1 MSDLPAGKITFL
13 RNKGIGLAM
22 TGECSGPWSDL
33 QNQKAEKRFKLTRVG
48 VTGVRKPVSVK
59 RPDKVVT
66 LVIVVDAFVDLPSD
80 MKGSHLSRNVEVI
93 GEIVDESVRKPVE
106 SIEGLT
112 SVICESLLERHE
124 YASLSETHI
133 EAEYFLERKTPLGKK
148 SLEGFKMFSSATAKR
163 GDEQGAKREIGV
175 EVVGMTACPCAMET
189 IWEEME
195 SRPENVPIITHNQRN
210 RTVIQMDVPNGV
222 DIEAEDLIA
231 LVESSMSSPK
241 YEILKR
247 KDEAAVVR
255 NAHENPKFV
264 EDVVR
269 GILSSVLDKYSDF
282 PDEASVRVRSESEES
297 IHKHN
302 AFAERVT
309 TFGELRA

>member
-1 MSDLPAGKITFL
+1 
-13 RNKGIGLAM
+13 M
-22 TGECSGPWSDL
+22 TGECAGPASDV
-33 QNQKAEKRFKLTRVG
+33 QNQKAERRFKLTRVG

-59 RPDKVVT
+59 RPGKIVT
-66 LVIVVDAFVDLPSD
+66 LNAVVDVFVDLPSE

-93 GEIVDESVRKPVE
+93 GEIVDDSVREPVA
-106 SIEGLT
+106 SIEDLT
-112 SVICESLLERHE
+112 SMICRSLLERHE
-124 YASLSETHI
+124 YASHSEVNT
-133 EAEYFLERKTPLGKK
+133 EADYFLERKTPSGKK
-148 SLEGFKMFSSATAKR
+148 SLERFKIFSRATAMR
-163 GDEQGAKREIGV
+163 GDKEGVKREIGV

-189 IWEEME
+189 IGETMGTQIEGM
-195 SRPENVPIITHNQRN
+195 PIITHNQRN
-210 RTVIQMDVPNGV
+210 RTNVQMDVPNALE
-222 DIEAEDLIA
+222 IEAEDLIA
-231 LVESSMSSPK
+231 IVEDSMSSPT

-247 KDEAAVVR
+247 QDEAAVVR

-269 GILSSVLDKYSDF
+269 GILSSILDKYSDF
-282 PDEASVRVRSESEES
+282 PDEAFVRVRSESEES